1 MGSKIAS
8 TLVQTPPE
16 RGDGQNQTG
25 LQILQNSDVML
36 ERLQEDKS
44 VSDDK
49 RK

>member
-25 LQILQNSDVML
+25 FQILHNGDVMI
-36 ERLQEDKS
+36 
-44 VSDDK
+44 
-49 RK
+49 RKAVVR